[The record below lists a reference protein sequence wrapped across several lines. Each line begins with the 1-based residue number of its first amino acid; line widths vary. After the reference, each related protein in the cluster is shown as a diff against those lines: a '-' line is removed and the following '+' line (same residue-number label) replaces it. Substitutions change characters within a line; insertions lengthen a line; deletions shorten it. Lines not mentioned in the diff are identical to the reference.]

1 MTFNEPK
8 IDIDAVRKNKD
19 DIVSKLTSGIKAL
32 AKARGVQVITGYGRF
47 VSNTQI
53 KIDATDE
60 VIEFEQ
66 AIIAAG
72 SSVTKIPA
80 FPFDDPRVMDS
91 TDALDL
97 ENVPKRLLIVGGGII
112 GLEMATVYEA
122 LGSEI
127 TVVERSDQ
135 LIAAA
140 DKDIVNPLFK
150 RIKKQY
156 ANIFL
161 STEVTSMN
169 AQEEGI
175 QVGFKGKGAPEF
187 DSFDKV
193 LVSIGRT
200 PNGKLIDC
208 EKAGV
213 NVDDWGF
220 IKVDKQMKTNIS
232 NVYAI
237 GDIVGQPM
245 LAHKA
250 VHEAKVAAEVIC
262 GHKSGF
268 DALTIP
274 SGRGWARR

>member
-1 MTFNEPK
+1 
-8 IDIDAVRKNKD
+8 
-19 DIVSKLTSGIKAL
+19 
-32 AKARGVQVITGYGRF
+32 
-47 VSNTQI
+47 
-53 KIDATDE
+53 
-60 VIEFEQ
+60 
-66 AIIAAG
+66 
-72 SSVTKIPA
+72 
-80 FPFDDPRVMDS
+80 MDS

-97 ENVPKRLLIVGGGII
+97 ENAPKRLLIVGGGII
-112 GLEMATVYEA
+112 GLEMATVCEA

-161 STEVTSMN
+161 STEVTSMD

-220 IKVDKQMKTNIS
+220 IKVNLPTSYSTPSALRSFSVLPVQAT
-232 NVYAI
+232 
-237 GDIVGQPM
+237 
-245 LAHKA
+245 
-250 VHEAKVAAEVIC
+250 
-262 GHKSGF
+262 SG
-268 DALTIP
+268 
-274 SGRGWARR
+274 SV